1 MKNYLLISLFTS
13 ILFLGCKTQDLQN
26 DTVKT
31 ELQQYNVPVREHAI
45 QALLWQQ
52 QSAEYRALSYQAFY
66 LARLQLDH
74 ILATKN
80 KADKPIAIVTDIDE
94 TVMDNSPYSGYLI
107 AVNEEY
113 TPATWAAWVSKKN
126 AEAVPGALE
135 FFKYAAS
142 KEVAIFYVSNRNVQ
156 LQKETMENLIS
167 LGFPGVNEKHVLL
180 KSTTS
185 GKEPRR
191 DEVAKTHKIELL
203 LGDNLSDFSTV
214 FENKS
219 TQDRNNATE
228 QLKAAFGK
236 KFIVLPNPMYGD
248 WETKG
253 IYESNYNWTKFQKDS
268 LRRKNIKAY

>member
-1 MKNYLLISLFTS
+1 V
-13 ILFLGCKTQDLQN
+13 LFLGCKTQDLHN
-26 DTVKT
+26 ETVKP
-31 ELQQYNVPVREHAI
+31 ELQHYNVPVREHAI

-66 LARLQLDH
+66 LARLQLDNL
-74 ILATKN
+74 LATKN
-80 KADKPIAIVTDIDE
+80 KTDKPIAIVTDIDE

-107 AVNEEY
+107 NANEEY
-113 TPATWAAWVSKKN
+113 TPATWAAWVSKKS

-135 FFKYAAS
+135 FFNYAAS
-142 KEVAIFYVSNRNVQ
+142 KDVAIFYVSNRNVQ
-156 LQKETMENLIS
+156 LQKETMDNLKS
-167 LGFPGVNEKHVLL
+167 LGFPSVTEKHVLL

-191 DEVAKTHKIELL
+191 DEVSKTHQIELL

-214 FENKS
+214 FENQS
-219 TQDRNNATE
+219 TQERNS
-228 QLKAAFGK
+228 AAERLQAEFGK

-253 IYESNYNWTKFQKDS
+253 IYESNYNWTTFQKDS
-268 LRRKNIKAY
+268 IRRKKIKAY

>member
-26 DTVKT
+26 ETVKT

-66 LARLQLDH
+66 LARLQLDD
-74 ILATKN
+74 ILAAKN
-80 KADKPIAIVTDIDE
+80 KTDKPIAIVTDIDE
-94 TVMDNSPYSGYLI
+94 TVVDNSPYSGHLVN
-107 AVNEEY
+107 VNEEY
-113 TPATWAAWVSKKN
+113 TPATWAAWVSKKS
-126 AEAVPGALE
+126 AKAVPGALE

-156 LQKETMENLIS
+156 LQKETMENLKS
-167 LGFPGVNEKHVLL
+167 LGFPNVNDEHVLL

-191 DEVAKTHKIELL
+191 DEVSKTHKIELL

-214 FENKS
+214 FENQS
-219 TQDRNNATE
+219 TKERNSAAM
-228 QLKAAFGK
+228 QLKAEFGK

-253 IYESNYNWTKFQKDS
+253 IYESNYNWTPHQKDS
-268 LRRKNIKAY
+268 IRRKKIKAY

>member
-26 DTVKT
+26 ETVKT

-66 LARLQLDH
+66 LARLQLDD
-74 ILATKN
+74 ILAAKN
-80 KADKPIAIVTDIDE
+80 KTDKPIAIVTDIDE
-94 TVMDNSPYSGYLI
+94 TVMDNSPYSGHLVN
-107 AVNEEY
+107 VNEEY
-113 TPATWAAWVSKKN
+113 TPATWAAWVSKKS
-126 AEAVPGALE
+126 AKAVPGALE

-156 LQKETMENLIS
+156 LQKETMENLKS
-167 LGFPGVNEKHVLL
+167 LGFPNVNDEHVLL

-191 DEVAKTHKIELL
+191 DEVSKTHKIELL

-214 FENKS
+214 FENQS
-219 TQDRNNATE
+219 TQERNSAAM
-228 QLKAAFGK
+228 QLKAEFGK

-253 IYESNYNWTKFQKDS
+253 IYESNYNWTPHQKDS
-268 LRRKNIKAY
+268 IRRKKIKAY

>member
-26 DTVKT
+26 ETVKT

-66 LARLQLDH
+66 LARLQLDD
-74 ILATKN
+74 ILAAKN
-80 KADKPIAIVTDIDE
+80 KTDKPIAIVTDIDE
-94 TVMDNSPYSGYLI
+94 TVMDNSPYSGHLVI
-107 AVNEEY
+107 VNEEY
-113 TPATWAAWVSKKN
+113 TPATWAAWVSKKS
-126 AEAVPGALE
+126 AKAVPGALE

-156 LQKETMENLIS
+156 LQKETMENLKS
-167 LGFPGVNEKHVLL
+167 LGFPNVNDEHVLL

-191 DEVAKTHKIELL
+191 DEVSKTHKIELL

-214 FENKS
+214 FENQS
-219 TQDRNNATE
+219 TQERNSAAM
-228 QLKAAFGK
+228 QLKAEFGK

-253 IYESNYNWTKFQKDS
+253 IYESNYNWTPHQKDS
-268 LRRKNIKAY
+268 IRRKKIKAY